1 MLTTYG
7 TSSPACGQSDDVVGH
22 CVQYFV
28 HKHNIDYT
36 CCRIAS
42 KSRLP
47 KALGSLDSLKKM
59 TLGLLMITH
68 LEATEEPMH
77 TSVSI

>member
-1 MLTTYG
+1 MLKTYG

-42 KSRLP
+42 NTRLP
-47 KALGSLDSLKKM
+47 KALGSLDSLRKM
-59 TLGLLMITH
+59 TLGLLMITRF
-68 LEATEEPMH
+68 EATGEAMH
-77 TSVSI
+77 TFVII